1 MIKITVPNNNI
12 NERKY
17 ILDIIFNEFLGLE
30 YSLATG
36 SQHYKIE
43 LENKKILSIE
53 DRFFSKYPE
62 DLEYLHINNIPS
74 KIEELDI
81 FSASFFMLTRWEEC
95 VNKNRDSHGRFP
107 AYESLA
113 FKQGF
118 LERPVVNEYVE
129 KLKRM
134 LLELDSR
141 IIFKKYRYK
150 FMLTH
155 DIDTPFKFY
164 SMASAT
170 KTLAGDLIKRRDI
183 KLFLQNLVCFVK
195 SKFNYKEDPFYTF
208 DFILKMNK
216 KYDISSFFFFMSGG
230 TTNKDNFY
238 KIGDKRIRQLAQDI
252 KKDNNFIGIH
262 PSYNSYSDSTQFQ
275 KEKRKL
281 ENILNLVIE
290 YGRQHYLNFTIPGTW
305 QNWEDENM
313 IFDSTLGYADR
324 PGFRCGTCYEF
335 NVFNI
340 LTREKLSLKE
350 KPLIAMECSLFEE
363 RYLNL
368 SYNDSYKMLISL
380 MDTVKK
386 YNGEFVL
393 LWHNDRLVNERQ
405 KELYNNILNYSN
417 TTID

>member
-216 KYDISSFFFFMSGG
+216 KYDISSFFF
-230 TTNKDNFY
+230 
-238 KIGDKRIRQLAQDI
+238 L
-252 KKDNNFIGIH
+252 
-262 PSYNSYSDSTQFQ
+262 
-275 KEKRKL
+275 
-281 ENILNLVIE
+281 
-290 YGRQHYLNFTIPGTW
+290 
-305 QNWEDENM
+305 
-313 IFDSTLGYADR
+313 
-324 PGFRCGTCYEF
+324 
-335 NVFNI
+335 
-340 LTREKLSLKE
+340 
-350 KPLIAMECSLFEE
+350 
-363 RYLNL
+363 
-368 SYNDSYKMLISL
+368 
-380 MDTVKK
+380 
-386 YNGEFVL
+386 
-393 LWHNDRLVNERQ
+393 
-405 KELYNNILNYSN
+405 
-417 TTID
+417 

>member
-1 MIKITVPNNNI
+1 
-12 NERKY
+12 
-17 ILDIIFNEFLGLE
+17 
-30 YSLATG
+30 
-36 SQHYKIE
+36 
-43 LENKKILSIE
+43 
-53 DRFFSKYPE
+53 
-62 DLEYLHINNIPS
+62 
-74 KIEELDI
+74 
-81 FSASFFMLTRWEEC
+81 
-95 VNKNRDSHGRFP
+95 
-107 AYESLA
+107 
-113 FKQGF
+113 
-118 LERPVVNEYVE
+118 
-129 KLKRM
+129 
-134 LLELDSR
+134 
-141 IIFKKYRYK
+141 
-150 FMLTH
+150 
-155 DIDTPFKFY
+155 
-164 SMASAT
+164 
-170 KTLAGDLIKRRDI
+170 
-183 KLFLQNLVCFVK
+183 
-195 SKFNYKEDPFYTF
+195 
-208 DFILKMNK
+208 
-216 KYDISSFFFFMSGG
+216 MSGG